1 MKTSEAEDYKSR
13 IGDLQAR
20 IASADASRSTTLNEA
35 SAAEI
40 KTLEENNKRL
50 RTEKDEVE
58 MAKKR
63 LEEQV
68 RCRPSVTYAARE

>member
-20 IASADASRSTTLNEA
+20 IASADASRSTALNEA

-40 KTLEENNKRL
+40 QTLKDNNKRL

-58 MAKKR
+58 LVKKR

-68 RCRPSVTYAARE
+68 CLHL